1 MARKLENT
9 KPVETIEEVLIPF
22 NFPAY
27 GIVINATSIEEAE
40 QKLSVIINKKQINE

>member
-1 MARKLENT
+1 MATKLENT

-27 GIVINATSIEEAE
+27 GIVILATSIEEAE
-40 QKLSVIINKKQINE
+40 QKLSIIVKTK